1 MASILV
7 TGANGFLG
15 AGIVRALAERGD
27 RVAAFDIAVGPVLKT
42 LAERHGNVT
51 VLQGEI
57 TEWQHVANAIKECKP
72 DAIVHCAAIV
82 GVLASA
88 DVPFATMRVNID
100 GSLNVFESM
109 RLLGVRRVLNIS
121 TEEIYGDFRSDRIT
135 EEHPCFPVMPYG
147 ISKFA
152 VEQLGRDYARN
163 HGLEVIN
170 LRTCWVYGPGLPRAR
185 VPKTLVDAAVEGRA
199 LHVPAGGDFRVD
211 HVYVDD
217 LVAGVLA
224 ALDKREHRY
233 DAYHISSGNAPSLRE
248 IVDIIKEVVPGAPIS
263 VGPGQYAF
271 GDRITAVRKGAL
283 DTTRAREELGY
294 VPRYDIRRGITA
306 YIEAQRKG
314 LEAAKKAA

>member
-27 RVAAFDIAVGPVLKT
+27 RVTAFDISVGPALRD
-42 LAERHGNVT
+42 LAARHGNLRV
-51 VLQGEI
+51 VPGEI
-57 TEWQHVANAIKECKP
+57 TEWQHVASAIKDAQP
-72 DAIVHCAAIV
+72 YAIVHCAAIV

-109 RLLGVRRVLNIS
+109 RLLGVRRVLNLS

-217 LVAGVLA
+217 LVTGVLA

-248 IVDIIKEVVPGAPIS
+248 IVDIVNELVAGARVS

-294 VPRYDIRRGITA
+294 VPRYDIRRGLAA
-306 YIEAQRKG
+306 YIDARRSE
-314 LEAAKKAA
+314 LNAAKRAA